1 MLKQGAESLPDMRD
15 RVVLLLLMVLFLLLG
30 VAWGVE
36 VTAELKSRSTPSAR
50 QVAPLDTTAAIP
62 QAGEQKR

>member
-1 MLKQGAESLPDMRD
+1 MLKQGAEALDMMD

-36 VTAELKSRSTPSAR
+36 VIAELKGRSTPSAR
-50 QVAPLDTTAAIP
+50 ELAPLVTAGAIP
-62 QAGEQKR
+62 HAGEQQR